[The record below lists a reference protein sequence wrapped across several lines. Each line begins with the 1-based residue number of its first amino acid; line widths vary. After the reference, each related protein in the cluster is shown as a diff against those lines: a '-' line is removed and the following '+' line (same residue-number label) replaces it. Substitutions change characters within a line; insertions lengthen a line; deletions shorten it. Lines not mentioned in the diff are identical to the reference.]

1 MASPFDGVRDRFLTT
16 VGERLTE
23 WTGLTV
29 ADASQYGELQEA
41 AGQLNAVLDEAE
53 DLADRALDMVHG
65 VPREAEILHRRVY
78 AKRSR
83 TAFIHD
89 PLAGAEANLRANF
102 AFGKGISRPEAND
115 ESVQQVIDRAW
126 DDPVNARKLTS
137 YAAQRKRSNDL
148 LTEAN
153 LFPTYFERNGR
164 IRVAF
169 LNPGEVTDIVPD
181 PEDDEVPLYYVAHKV
196 RQEWDFDADMPKP
209 TIGVEMDGGRERVYY
224 YAHWR
229 FVEAAFQWA
238 AEQGGSKPPLPP
250 PQKQAA
256 GGVEHIAI
264 NQIGRTHFGIPPWT
278 RSLRFYSAMNQLT
291 EAQVQ
296 MRQGAASIIAQ
307 RTRRG
312 GQKDIQKLA
321 GNVLSM
327 VGEFGAKRF
336 GATGRPSDPPNAGP
350 GTEPPVGKAPPPAG
364 SWLSTNE
371 GERLEAVNLSS
382 GASQAAQD
390 AQIVRAP
397 IAASSG
403 FGQHYL
409 GDASS
414 TNLATATTLEL
425 PTLMEV
431 SAWQE
436 TFEGLYRWFIDRAI
450 ESAVRAGQLGGIIS
464 EASTPTDTRPL
475 NELRLPEDKEE
486 MERRTGI
493 DLSYSFE
500 MPYPGRRNLPDVTS
514 SVVSLIAAIDPLG
527 VNVPLRRKALDF
539 YARHGLQVDDPAAWV
554 DEVLPEDPAEQI
566 PGSVGFGMLGQG
578 GEEGE
583 GDEEEG
589 TANAKGDGRESTERS
604 QRGERRKGGPPSRE
618 MGGGPKAREM
628 LDAVLLEGLTIDPDA
643 LTAAVVADAG
653 QEFGALMSDPAALL
667 SGKAPDWN
675 GKARNGAATRPTPPG
690 SATTA
695 PR

>member
-1 MASPFDGVRDRFLTT
+1 MAGFTDRVR
-16 VGERLTE
+16 ERLREGFTD
-23 WTGLTV
+23 WTGLAV
-29 ADASQYGELQEA
+29 ADAGELDTLRESV
-41 AGQLNAVLDEAE
+41 GQVQVLADEAE
-53 DLADRALDMVHG
+53 DLADRALDMVTG
-65 VPREAEILHRRVY
+65 VPREVELTHRRIY
-78 AKRSR
+78 ARRSR

-89 PLAGAEANLRANF
+89 PLAGAEANLRSNF
-102 AFGKGISRPEAND
+102 AFGRGISKPEAN
-115 ESVQQVIDRAW
+115 EEAVQEIIDRAW
-126 DDPVNARKLTS
+126 NDPVNMRKLTS
-137 YAAQRKRSNDL
+137 FAAQRKRSNDL

-153 LFPTYFERNGR
+153 LFPVYFERNGR
-164 IRVAF
+164 IRIAF
-169 LNPGEVTDIVPD
+169 LNPAEVSDIVPD
-181 PEDDEVPLYYVAHKV
+181 PEDDEVPLYYVSRRV
-196 RQEWDFDADMPKP
+196 TQEWDFDNDMPKP
-209 TIGVEMDGGRERVYY
+209 TLGVEMEGGREKVYY

-229 FVEAAFQWA
+229 FVEAAIQWA
-238 AEQGGSKPPLPP
+238 TEQGGKKPPLPP
-250 PQKQAA
+250 PNKQAP

-291 EAQVQ
+291 EAQVA

-312 GQKDIQKLA
+312 GPKDIQKLA

-327 VGEFGAKRF
+327 VGEIGASRF
-336 GATGRPSDPPNAGP
+336 PRRGDPPTAGP
-350 GTEPPVGKAPPPAG
+350 GTEPKVGKAPPPAG
-364 SWLSTNE
+364 SWLTTNE

-436 TFEGLYRWFIDRAI
+436 VFEGLYRWFIDRAI
-450 ESAVRAGQLGGIIS
+450 ESAVRAGQLGGMVA

-475 NELRLPEDKEE
+475 NELRLPEDREE

-493 DLSYSFE
+493 DLGYSFE

-514 SVVSLIAAIDPLG
+514 SVTTIAAAFDPMG
-527 VNVPLRRKALDF
+527 VNVEMRRKLLDF
-539 YARHGLQVDDPAAWV
+539 FARHGLQIDDPAAWV
-554 DEVLPEDPAEQI
+554 DEVLSEDPGEQV
-566 PGSVGFGMLGQG
+566 PGSVGWGLLNLTAPG
-578 GEEGE
+578 GEE
-583 GDEEEG
+583 DEEEPPG
-589 TANAKGDGRESTERS
+589 GAVSPPAPDGRESTTRS
-604 QRGERRKGGPPSRE
+604 QRGEKTRGGPPSRE
-618 MGGGPKAREM
+618 MGGGPKAKEM
-628 LDAVLLEGLTIDPDA
+628 QRAVLREGVAIDPDA
-643 LTAAVVADAG
+643 FAAALVADAAS
-653 QEFGALMSDPAALL
+653 QFGGLLGDPAALL
-667 SGKAPDWN
+667 TGKAPDWT
-675 GKARNGAATRPTPPG
+675 GKARNGDQTKPTPPG
-690 SATTA
+690 AASAS
-695 PR
+695 PN